1 MSNRVSQAIAE
12 LMRAVTGNART
23 SQTVAEVMHTVTNNA
38 RVSQVV
44 AEVMRPSVK
53 RGNARSA
60 VIFTGL

>member
-1 MSNRVSQAIAE
+1 VSNRVSQVVTE
-12 LMRAVTGNART
+12 LLRAVIPTLRN
-23 SQTVAEVMHTVTNNA
+23 SQTVVEVMHTVSPNI

-44 AEVMRPSVK
+44 VEVMRPNVK